1 MGTSEKHLK
10 QSQTPASLDITPED
24 QLLKSQLDALEN
36 LVNNACKIF
45 KPPERIK
52 VSEWADK
59 YRYMSSEETSRPGPW
74 RTSIVPYLAK
84 IMDCLNDDDIE
95 KVIFL
100 KPTQIGG
107 TEAGINI
114 VGYIIDQQPSRILY
128 VLPDEDTMRDFSSQR
143 LQKVLRTNECFK
155 DKYREDS
162 KDLMLSFHGGFCK
175 FGNASSATK
184 LASWSVPVIILDEID
199 KYPKQASKE
208 ASPLKLAEER
218 TKNWPGKRKMF
229 FWSTPTL
236 KTGNIWQLWEN
247 ADMRFEFQVPCPFC
261 GHYQALEWNQVRFNV
276 DEDVTAIQYNTHYEC
291 CSCGGHI
298 TDQYK
303 PEMLEKGRW
312 VALNE
317 INGKPKSVAFKL
329 NSLYSPWV
337 TFGQMAA
344 EFIRSKDDQLLL
356 MNFVNSWL
364 GEPWESKSAV
374 MEADLLLQHKTDV
387 PMGVVPDWA
396 QLLTGGVDVQMG
408 YFYWKIDA
416 WGPGV
421 TCQTIAYGRALTLD
435 EIEKI
440 MDTWYPDKNGKPK
453 LQVWV
458 YGIDTGYR
466 TEEIYDYCER
476 HPRVAI
482 PVKGSSTPMV
492 QRARPSNI
500 ERKDKLNKVPLQLW
514 IVNTDTY
521 KNEIAMR
528 MEIPIGK
535 GSWMLNADCDREFAE
550 QITSE
555 HRVIQTKGGRTVET
569 WEKKTSAKQ
578 NHWLDCSVYSFAVA
592 DLVHMRQLQEDEP
605 QALEQ
610 AEEFDG
616 MALPEPGFSL

>member
-1 MGTSEKHLK
+1 MDVLAK
-10 QSQTPASLDITPED
+10 
-24 QLLKSQLDALEN
+24 
-36 LVNNACKIF
+36 LVKRACKIF
-45 KPPERIK
+45 KAPERIK

-162 KDLMLSFHGGFCK
+162 KDLMLSFNGGFCK
-175 FGNASSATK
+175 FGNAASATK
-184 LASWSVPVIILDEID
+184 LSSWSVPVIILDEID

-247 ADMRFEFQVPCPFC
+247 ADMRFEYQVPCPFC
-261 GHYQALEWNQVRFNV
+261 GHYQALEWKQVRFNA

-303 PEMLEKGRW
+303 PEMMEKGRW

-317 INGKPKSVAFKL
+317 IKGKPKSVAFKL

-344 EFIRSKDDQLLL
+344 EFMRSKDDPLLL

-396 QLLTGGVDVQMG
+396 QLLTGGVDVQLG

-440 MDTWYPDKNGKPK
+440 MDTWYPDKNGKSK

-528 MEIPIGK
+528 MEIPMGK

-555 HRVIQTKGGRTVET
+555 HRVIQTKGGRAVET

-605 QALEQ
+605 QAQEQ

>member
-1 MGTSEKHLK
+1 
-10 QSQTPASLDITPED
+10 
-24 QLLKSQLDALEN
+24 
-36 LVNNACKIF
+36 
-45 KPPERIK
+45 
-52 VSEWADK
+52 
-59 YRYMSSEETSRPGPW
+59 
-74 RTSIVPYLAK
+74 
-84 IMDCLNDDDIE
+84 
-95 KVIFL
+95 
-100 KPTQIGG
+100 
-107 TEAGINI
+107 
-114 VGYIIDQQPSRILY
+114 
-128 VLPDEDTMRDFSSQR
+128 
-143 LQKVLRTNECFK
+143 
-155 DKYREDS
+155 
-162 KDLMLSFHGGFCK
+162 
-175 FGNASSATK
+175 
-184 LASWSVPVIILDEID
+184 
-199 KYPKQASKE
+199 
-208 ASPLKLAEER
+208 
-218 TKNWPGKRKMF
+218 
-229 FWSTPTL
+229 
-236 KTGNIWQLWEN
+236 
-247 ADMRFEFQVPCPFC
+247 MRFEYQVPCPFC
-261 GHYQALEWNQVRFNV
+261 GHYQALEWKQVRFNA

-291 CSCGGHI
+291 CSCGGYI

-303 PEMLEKGRW
+303 PEMMEKGRW

-317 INGKPKSVAFKL
+317 IKGKPKSVAFKL

-344 EFIRSKDDQLLL
+344 EFMRSKDDPLLL

-374 MEADLLLQHKTDV
+374 MEADVLLQHKTDV

-466 TEEIYDYCER
+466 TEEVYDYCER

-528 MEIPIGK
+528 IEIPMGK

-555 HRVIQTKGGRTVET
+555 HRVIQTKGGRAVET

-605 QALEQ
+605 QTQEQ